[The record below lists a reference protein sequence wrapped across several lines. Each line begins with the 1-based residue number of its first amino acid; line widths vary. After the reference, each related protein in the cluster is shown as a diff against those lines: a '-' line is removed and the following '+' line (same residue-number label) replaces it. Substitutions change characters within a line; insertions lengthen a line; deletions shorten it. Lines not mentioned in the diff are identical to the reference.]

1 MHKYDELCELRD
13 KLVDELV
20 EQGKKDGTLTNLDT
34 LAHTIKNIDKI
45 ISKEM
50 EYPHEE
56 EYSGR
61 FPYYNRPMYA
71 GNMPSYMHPDYRDGW
86 SQARR
91 RDSMGRYSSGQDL
104 VPELYSL
111 MSKAQNDQER
121 QQIQDLINRMSH

>member
-1 MHKYDELCELRD
+1 MHKYDDLCELRD

-20 EQGKKDGTLTNLDT
+20 EQGKKDGTLNNMDT

-45 ISKEM
+45 IAKEM

-56 EYSGR
+56 YSGR
-61 FPYYNRPMYA
+61 YPYYNMPYA
-71 GNMPSYMHPDYRDGW
+71 GNYMHPDYRDGW

-91 RDSMGRYSSGQDL
+91 RDSMGRYSSGGDL
-104 VPELYSL
+104 VGELYSV
-111 MSKAQNDQER
+111 MGKAQNDQER